1 MKKFIALWIVSF
13 MALSSLSAGNVITY
27 TATEKLPETVNH
39 AKNAIGLYIYGFNTD
54 ILSHTFLDGVGTIT
68 FSDDVTSI
76 GYEAFYYCTG
86 LTSITIPNS
95 VKSIGYEA
103 FSGCTGLTSITIP
116 NSVTDIVYGAFSGC
130 DGLTSII
137 VESGNTIYDSR
148 NNCNAIIE
156 TATNTLIQGCN
167 TTVIPN
173 SVTSIEDEAF
183 KGCTG
188 LTSITIPN
196 SVTSIGDYAFNG
208 CTGLTSI
215 TIGNSVTRIGGWA
228 FMDCMGLTSITIPNS
243 VTDIGYRAFAGCT
256 GLTSITI
263 PNSVTSIGDGAF
275 VGCNNLKSVSIN
287 SDSIVSVNRKSPS
300 SISSI
305 FGSQVTEYILGDDV
319 HSIGDYTFYENVNLI
334 SVSIGNSVTSIG
346 KYAFYGCAG
355 LTSITIPNSATS
367 IGERAFDGCTGLTS
381 ITIPNSVMEIGGE
394 AFTDCT
400 GLTSITIGNSVTSI
414 GGYAFCGC
422 TGLTSITVPN
432 SVTSIGSVAF
442 GGCTGLTSITI
453 GNSVTSIGEYAF
465 DGCNNLKSVSINSD
479 SIVSVNRDYTSS
491 ISSIFGSQV
500 TEYIL
505 GDDVH
510 SIGDYTF
517 YKNVNLI
524 SVSIGNSV
532 TTIGRRAFLGCAGLT
547 SITIPNSVT
556 SIGYQA
562 FEGCTGLTSVTI
574 GNSVTSIGM
583 YAFEYCTGLTSITI
597 PNSVTSIEYGA
608 FWHCNNLK
616 SVSINSDSIVSV
628 NRDYPSSISSILFG
642 LQVTEYILGDD
653 VHSIGNYTFYKNV
666 NLISVS
672 IGNSVTS
679 IGENAFEGCTGLT
692 SITIPNSVTSIGD
705 AAFYYCTGLTSI
717 TIPNSVTSID
727 SYAFLGCTG
736 LTSITIP
743 NSVTSIGSSAF
754 EGCTGLTSITIPN
767 SVTSIGAG
775 AFWSCNNLKSVSI
788 NSDSIVSVNR
798 CEYPSSIGS
807 IFGSHVTEYILGDD
821 VHSIGDCTFYEN
833 VNLISVSIG
842 NSVTSIGGSAFA
854 GCTGLTS
861 ITSRAIT
868 PPKRDSYT
876 FNKVPTT
883 ISVYIP
889 CGTKEAYQSAWG
901 YFQNYIEESEHT
913 LAVTTQN
920 EDMGAVQVIQEPSCP
935 DGNSVFK
942 AVANK
947 GYHFVQWNDGN
958 TDNPRTVAVI
968 QDTTFVAEF
977 APGSEYTITATC
989 NLQQGT
995 VSGSGVYAEGTPVTL
1010 TATAYEHYNFTQW
1023 TDGNTD
1029 NPRKITVERDATYTA
1044 EFAIDQHFI
1053 TATCDP
1059 QQGSITGTGTY
1070 DYGTRATLTATANKG
1085 YEFLQW
1091 SNGIKDNP
1099 YSFIVVDNITLEAQ
1113 FIPTTA
1119 AENVSANDDTTP
1131 RKVLR
1136 DGQVYILRNGKVYT
1150 IQGQE
1155 IKE

>member
-1 MKKFIALWIVSF
+1 M
-13 MALSSLSAGNVITY
+13 
-27 TATEKLPETVNH
+27 
-39 AKNAIGLYIYGFNTD
+39 
-54 ILSHTFLDGVGTIT
+54 
-68 FSDDVTSI
+68 
-76 GYEAFYYCTG
+76 
-86 LTSITIPNS
+86 
-95 VKSIGYEA
+95 
-103 FSGCTGLTSITIP
+103 
-116 NSVTDIVYGAFSGC
+116 
-130 DGLTSII
+130 
-137 VESGNTIYDSR
+137 
-148 NNCNAIIE
+148 
-156 TATNTLIQGCN
+156 
-167 TTVIPN
+167 
-173 SVTSIEDEAF
+173 
-183 KGCTG
+183 
-188 LTSITIPN
+188 
-196 SVTSIGDYAFNG
+196 
-208 CTGLTSI
+208 
-215 TIGNSVTRIGGWA
+215 
-228 FMDCMGLTSITIPNS
+228 
-243 VTDIGYRAFAGCT
+243 
-256 GLTSITI
+256 
-263 PNSVTSIGDGAF
+263 
-275 VGCNNLKSVSIN
+275 
-287 SDSIVSVNRKSPS
+287 SVNRDYSS

-319 HSIGDYTFYENVNLI
+319 HSIGDCTFYKNVNLI

-346 KYAFYGCAG
+346 ESAF
-355 LTSITIPNSATS
+355 
-367 IGERAFDGCTGLTS
+367 RDCTGLTS
-381 ITIPNSVMEIGGE
+381 ITIPNSVTTIGE
-394 AFTDCT
+394 SAFRDCT

-414 GGYAFCGC
+414 GGW
-422 TGLTSITVPN
+422 
-432 SVTSIGSVAF
+432 
-442 GGCTGLTSITI
+442 
-453 GNSVTSIGEYAF
+453 AF

-479 SIVSVNRDYTSS
+479 SFVSVNRDYSSS

-517 YKNVNLI
+517 YKNDNLI
-524 SVSIGNSV
+524 SISIGNSV
-532 TTIGRRAFLGCAGLT
+532 TSIGKYAFYGCAGLT

-556 SIGYQA
+556 SIGYMA
-562 FEGCTGLTSVTI
+562 FVGCTGLTSVTI

-583 YAFEYCTGLTSITI
+583 YAFEDCTGLTSITI

-608 FWHCNNLK
+608 FWRCNNLK

-628 NRDYPSSISSILFG
+628 NRDYPSSISSIFG

-679 IGENAFEGCTGLT
+679 IGENAFKGCTGLTSITIPNSVTSIERGTFSNCAGLTSITIPNSVTSIGDYAFYHCTGLT

-705 AAFYYCTGLTSI
+705 YAFYY
-717 TIPNSVTSID
+717 
-727 SYAFLGCTG
+727 CTG

-754 EGCTGLTSITIPN
+754 EACTGLTSI
-767 SVTSIGAG
+767 
-775 AFWSCNNLKSVSI
+775 
-788 NSDSIVSVNR
+788 IV
-798 CEYPSSIGS
+798 
-807 IFGSHVTEYILGDD
+807 
-821 VHSIGDCTFYEN
+821 
-833 VNLISVSIG
+833 
-842 NSVTSIGGSAFA
+842 
-854 GCTGLTS
+854 
-861 ITSRAIT
+861 RAMT
-868 PPKRDSYT
+868 PPKRNSYT
-876 FNKVPTT
+876 FYEVPTT

-989 NLQQGT
+989 NSQQGT
-995 VSGSGVYAEGTPVTL
+995 VSGSGVYVEGTLVTL
-1010 TATAYEHYNFTQW
+1010 TVTAYEHYNFTQW

-1029 NPRKITVERDATYTA
+1029 NPRKITAERDATYTA
-1044 EFAIDQHFI
+1044 EFAIDQHSI

-1070 DYGTRATLTATANKG
+1070 DYGTRATLTATANNG

-1099 YSFIVVDNITLEAQ
+1099 YSFTVVDNTTLEAQ

-1119 AENVSANDDTTP
+1119 VENVSANDDATP

>member
-1 MKKFIALWIVSF
+1 M
-13 MALSSLSAGNVITY
+13 
-27 TATEKLPETVNH
+27 
-39 AKNAIGLYIYGFNTD
+39 
-54 ILSHTFLDGVGTIT
+54 
-68 FSDDVTSI
+68 
-76 GYEAFYYCTG
+76 
-86 LTSITIPNS
+86 
-95 VKSIGYEA
+95 
-103 FSGCTGLTSITIP
+103 
-116 NSVTDIVYGAFSGC
+116 
-130 DGLTSII
+130 
-137 VESGNTIYDSR
+137 
-148 NNCNAIIE
+148 
-156 TATNTLIQGCN
+156 
-167 TTVIPN
+167 
-173 SVTSIEDEAF
+173 
-183 KGCTG
+183 
-188 LTSITIPN
+188 
-196 SVTSIGDYAFNG
+196 
-208 CTGLTSI
+208 
-215 TIGNSVTRIGGWA
+215 
-228 FMDCMGLTSITIPNS
+228 
-243 VTDIGYRAFAGCT
+243 
-256 GLTSITI
+256 
-263 PNSVTSIGDGAF
+263 
-275 VGCNNLKSVSIN
+275 
-287 SDSIVSVNRKSPS
+287 SVNRDYSS

-319 HSIGDYTFYENVNLI
+319 HSIGDCTFNENVNLI

-346 KYAFYGCAG
+346 K
-355 LTSITIPNSATS
+355 
-367 IGERAFDGCTGLTS
+367 
-381 ITIPNSVMEIGGE
+381 
-394 AFTDCT
+394 
-400 GLTSITIGNSVTSI
+400 
-414 GGYAFCGC
+414 
-422 TGLTSITVPN
+422 
-432 SVTSIGSVAF
+432 
-442 GGCTGLTSITI
+442 
-453 GNSVTSIGEYAF
+453 
-465 DGCNNLKSVSINSD
+465 K
-479 SIVSVNRDYTSS
+479 
-491 ISSIFGSQV
+491 
-500 TEYIL
+500 
-505 GDDVH
+505 
-510 SIGDYTF
+510 
-517 YKNVNLI
+517 
-524 SVSIGNSV
+524 
-532 TTIGRRAFLGCAGLT
+532 AFLGCAGLT

-628 NRDYPSSISSILFG
+628 NRDYPSSISSIFG

-672 IGNSVTS
+672 IPNSVTS
-679 IGENAFEGCTGLT
+679 IGSSAFSGCTGLTSITIPNSVTSIERGTFSSCTGLT

-705 AAFYYCTGLTSI
+705 YAFYY
-717 TIPNSVTSID
+717 
-727 SYAFLGCTG
+727 CTG

-754 EGCTGLTSITIPN
+754 EGCTGLTSI
-767 SVTSIGAG
+767 
-775 AFWSCNNLKSVSI
+775 
-788 NSDSIVSVNR
+788 IV
-798 CEYPSSIGS
+798 
-807 IFGSHVTEYILGDD
+807 
-821 VHSIGDCTFYEN
+821 
-833 VNLISVSIG
+833 
-842 NSVTSIGGSAFA
+842 
-854 GCTGLTS
+854 
-861 ITSRAIT
+861 RAMT
-868 PPKRDSYT
+868 PPKRNSYT
-876 FNKVPTT
+876 FYEVPTT

-977 APGSEYTITATC
+977 ALGSEYTITATC
-989 NLQQGT
+989 NSQQGT
-995 VSGSGVYAEGTPVTL
+995 VSGSGVYAEGTLVTL

-1029 NPRKITVERDATYTA
+1029 NPRKITAERDAIYTA
-1044 EFAIDQHFI
+1044 EFAIDQHSI

-1099 YSFIVVDNITLEAQ
+1099 YSFTVVDNVMLEAQ
-1113 FIPTTA
+1113 FIPATA
-1119 AENVSANDDTTP
+1119 VENVSANDDATP

>member
-13 MALSSLSAGNVITY
+13 MALSSLSAGDVITY
-27 TATEKLPETVNH
+27 TATEKLPEI
-39 AKNAIGLYIYGFNTD
+39 AKRPTDANGLYIYGFNTG
-54 ILSHTFLDGVGTIT
+54 IRSHTFLDGVGTIT
-68 FSDDVTSI
+68 FYKDVTSI
-76 GYEAFYYCTG
+76 GDYAFCYCTD

-95 VKSIGYEA
+95 VTSIGYGA
-103 FSGCTGLTSITIP
+103 FAGCTGLTSITIP
-116 NSVTDIVYGAFSGC
+116 NSVTSIGVYAFQSCTGLASVTIGNSVTSIGHRAFGDCTGLTSIEIPNSVTSIISEAFAGCTGLTSIEIPNSVTSIGEKAFSGC
-130 DGLTSII
+130 TGLTSII
-137 VESGNTIYDSR
+137 VESDNTIYDSR

-173 SVTSIEDEAF
+173 NVTSIGRRAF
-183 KGCTG
+183 DGCTG

-196 SVTSIGDYAFNG
+196 SVTSIGYQAF
-208 CTGLTSI
+208 
-215 TIGNSVTRIGGWA
+215 
-228 FMDCMGLTSITIPNS
+228 D
-243 VTDIGYRAFAGCT
+243 GCT

-263 PNSVTSIGDGAF
+263 PNSVKGIGDGAF

-287 SDSIVSVNRKSPS
+287 SDSIVSVNH
-300 SISSI
+300 
-305 FGSQVTEYILGDDV
+305 Y
-319 HSIGDYTFYENVNLI
+319 YYN
-334 SVSIGNSVTSIG
+334 
-346 KYAFYGCAG
+346 
-355 LTSITIPNSATS
+355 
-367 IGERAFDGCTGLTS
+367 
-381 ITIPNSVMEIGGE
+381 
-394 AFTDCT
+394 
-400 GLTSITIGNSVTSI
+400 
-414 GGYAFCGC
+414 
-422 TGLTSITVPN
+422 
-432 SVTSIGSVAF
+432 
-442 GGCTGLTSITI
+442 
-453 GNSVTSIGEYAF
+453 
-465 DGCNNLKSVSINSD
+465 
-479 SIVSVNRDYTSS
+479 TSS
-491 ISSIFGSQV
+491 MSSIFGSQV

-532 TTIGRRAFLGCAGLT
+532 TSIGRRAFAGCTGLTSIEIPNSVTSIINKAFEGCTGLTSIEIPNSVTSIGSYAFEDCTGLTSVIIGESVTNIGDGTFWRCTRLT

-556 SIGYQA
+556 SIGYGA
-562 FEGCTGLTSVTI
+562 FED
-574 GNSVTSIGM
+574 
-583 YAFEYCTGLTSITI
+583 CTGLTSITI
-597 PNSVTSIEYGA
+597 PNSVTSIGSY
-608 FWHCNNLK
+608 
-616 SVSINSDSIVSV
+616 
-628 NRDYPSSISSILFG
+628 
-642 LQVTEYILGDD
+642 
-653 VHSIGNYTFYKNV
+653 
-666 NLISVS
+666 
-672 IGNSVTS
+672 
-679 IGENAFEGCTGLT
+679 AFEGCTGLT
-692 SITIPNSVTSIGD
+692 SITIPNSVTSIEEK
-705 AAFYYCTGLTSI
+705 AFSDCTGLTSI
-717 TIPNSVTSID
+717 
-727 SYAFLGCTG
+727 
-736 LTSITIP
+736 
-743 NSVTSIGSSAF
+743 
-754 EGCTGLTSITIPN
+754 
-767 SVTSIGAG
+767 
-775 AFWSCNNLKSVSI
+775 
-788 NSDSIVSVNR
+788 IV
-798 CEYPSSIGS
+798 
-807 IFGSHVTEYILGDD
+807 
-821 VHSIGDCTFYEN
+821 
-833 VNLISVSIG
+833 
-842 NSVTSIGGSAFA
+842 
-854 GCTGLTS
+854 
-861 ITSRAIT
+861 RAIT
-868 PPKRDSYT
+868 PPKCGTSYDGYSS
-876 FNKVPTT
+876 FYKVPTT

-889 CGTKEAYQSAWG
+889 CGTKEAYQSAWIWKD
-901 YFQNYIEESEHT
+901 FKNYIETPNHT

-920 EDMGAVQVIQEPSCP
+920 EDMGSVVITQEPSC
-935 DGNSVFK
+935 DDNNSVFK

-989 NLQQGT
+989 NSQQGT
-995 VSGSGVYAEGTPVTL
+995 VSGSGVYAEGTLVTL

-1119 AENVSANDDTTP
+1119 VENVSANDDTTP

>member
-1 MKKFIALWIVSF
+1 M
-13 MALSSLSAGNVITY
+13 
-27 TATEKLPETVNH
+27 
-39 AKNAIGLYIYGFNTD
+39 
-54 ILSHTFLDGVGTIT
+54 
-68 FSDDVTSI
+68 
-76 GYEAFYYCTG
+76 
-86 LTSITIPNS
+86 
-95 VKSIGYEA
+95 
-103 FSGCTGLTSITIP
+103 
-116 NSVTDIVYGAFSGC
+116 
-130 DGLTSII
+130 
-137 VESGNTIYDSR
+137 
-148 NNCNAIIE
+148 
-156 TATNTLIQGCN
+156 
-167 TTVIPN
+167 
-173 SVTSIEDEAF
+173 
-183 KGCTG
+183 
-188 LTSITIPN
+188 
-196 SVTSIGDYAFNG
+196 
-208 CTGLTSI
+208 
-215 TIGNSVTRIGGWA
+215 
-228 FMDCMGLTSITIPNS
+228 
-243 VTDIGYRAFAGCT
+243 
-256 GLTSITI
+256 
-263 PNSVTSIGDGAF
+263 
-275 VGCNNLKSVSIN
+275 
-287 SDSIVSVNRKSPS
+287 SVNRDYTS

-319 HSIGDYTFYENVNLI
+319 HSIGDYTFYKNVNLI

-532 TTIGRRAFLGCAGLT
+532 T
-547 SITIPNSVT
+547 
-556 SIGYQA
+556 SIGYHA

-628 NRDYPSSISSILFG
+628 NRDYTSSISSIFG
-642 LQVTEYILGDD
+642 SQVTEYILGDD
-653 VHSIGNYTFYKNV
+653 VHSIGDYTFYKNV

-767 SVTSIGAG
+767 SVTSIGYG
-775 AFWSCNNLKSVSI
+775 SFWSCNNLKSVSI

-798 CEYPSSIGS
+798 TRNKTIGS
-807 IFGSHVTEYILGDD
+807 IFGSQVTEYILGDD
-821 VHSIGDCTFYEN
+821 VHSIGDCTFYEK

-854 GCTGLTS
+854 GCTGLTSITIPNSVTSIGTGAFSDCTGLTS

-977 APGSEYTITATC
+977 APGSAEYTITVTC
-989 NLQQGT
+989 NSQQGT
-995 VSGSGVYAEGTPVTL
+995 VSGSGVYAEGTLVTL
-1010 TATAYEHYNFTQW
+1010 TATAYKHYNFTQW

-1029 NPRKITVERDATYTA
+1029 NPRKITAERDATYTA

-1070 DYGTRATLTATANKG
+1070 DYGTLVTLTATANNG

-1099 YSFIVVDNITLEAQ
+1099 YSFTVVDNITLEAQ

-1119 AENVSANDDTTP
+1119 VENVSANDDTTL

>member
-27 TATEKLPETVNH
+27 TATEKLPETANPDE
-39 AKNAIGLYIYGFNTD
+39 NAIGLYIYGFNTD

-76 GYEAFYYCTG
+76 RYKAFYYCTG

-103 FSGCTGLTSITIP
+103 FYGCTGLTSITIP

-137 VESGNTIYDSR
+137 VESGNTIYDNR

-173 SVTSIEDEAF
+173 NVTSIENEAF
-183 KGCTG
+183 SGCTGLTSITIPNSVTKIGYEAFYGCTG

-196 SVTSIGDYAFNG
+196 SVTSIEYKTFSG
-208 CTGLTSI
+208 CT
-215 TIGNSVTRIGGWA
+215 
-228 FMDCMGLTSITIPNS
+228 GLTSITIPNS
-243 VTDIGYRAFAGCT
+243 VTDIGYRAFSGCT

-263 PNSVTSIGDGAF
+263 PNSVAEIGGDAFSGCTGLTSITIPNSVKGIGDGAF

-287 SDSIVSVNRKSPS
+287 SDSIVSVNR
-300 SISSI
+300 
-305 FGSQVTEYILGDDV
+305 DD
-319 HSIGDYTFYENVNLI
+319 
-334 SVSIGNSVTSIG
+334 
-346 KYAFYGCAG
+346 
-355 LTSITIPNSATS
+355 
-367 IGERAFDGCTGLTS
+367 
-381 ITIPNSVMEIGGE
+381 
-394 AFTDCT
+394 
-400 GLTSITIGNSVTSI
+400 
-414 GGYAFCGC
+414 
-422 TGLTSITVPN
+422 
-432 SVTSIGSVAF
+432 
-442 GGCTGLTSITI
+442 
-453 GNSVTSIGEYAF
+453 
-465 DGCNNLKSVSINSD
+465 
-479 SIVSVNRDYTSS
+479 TSS

-532 TTIGRRAFLGCAGLT
+532 T
-547 SITIPNSVT
+547 
-556 SIGYQA
+556 SIGYHA

-628 NRDYPSSISSILFG
+628 NRDYPSSISSIFG

-743 NSVTSIGSSAF
+743 NSVTSIGYGS
-754 EGCTGLTSITIPN
+754 
-767 SVTSIGAG
+767 
-775 AFWSCNNLKSVSI
+775 FWSCNNLKSVSI

-798 CEYPSSIGS
+798 TRNKTIGS
-807 IFGSHVTEYILGDD
+807 IFGSQVTEYILGDD
-821 VHSIGDCTFYEN
+821 VHSIGDCTFYEK

-854 GCTGLTS
+854 GCTGLTSITIPNSVTSIGTGAFSDCTGLTS

-977 APGSEYTITATC
+977 APGSAEYTITVTC
-989 NLQQGT
+989 NSQQGT
-995 VSGSGVYAEGTPVTL
+995 VSGSGVYAEGTLVTL
-1010 TATAYEHYNFTQW
+1010 TATAYKHYNFTQW

-1029 NPRKITVERDATYTA
+1029 NPRKITAERDATYTA

-1070 DYGTRATLTATANKG
+1070 DYGTLVTLTATANNG

-1099 YSFIVVDNITLEAQ
+1099 YSFTVVDNITLEAQ

-1119 AENVSANDDTTP
+1119 VENVSANDDTTL

>member
-1 MKKFIALWIVSF
+1 MKKLYVLFVVLCTT
-13 MALSSLSAGNVITY
+13 LSSLSAGDVITY
-27 TATEKLPETVNH
+27 TATEKLPETEYSGE
-39 AKNAIGLYIYGFNTD
+39 NAIGLYISGFNTA
-54 ILSHTFLDGVGTIT
+54 IRSHTFLNGVGTIT
-68 FSDDVTSI
+68 FYGNVTSI
-76 GYEAFYYCTG
+76 GWNAF
-86 LTSITIPNS
+86 
-95 VKSIGYEA
+95 K
-103 FSGCTGLTSITIP
+103 GCTGLTSITIP
-116 NSVTDIVYGAFSGC
+116 NGVTTIGGWAFSDC
-130 DGLTSII
+130 TGLTSI
-137 VESGNTIYDSR
+137 TI
-148 NNCNAIIE
+148 
-156 TATNTLIQGCN
+156 G
-167 TTVIPN
+167 N
-173 SVTSIEDEAF
+173 SVTSIGWHAF

-196 SVTSIGDYAFNG
+196 SVT
-208 CTGLTSI
+208 
-215 TIGNSVTRIGGWA
+215 TIGESA
-228 FMDCMGLTSITIPNS
+228 F
-243 VTDIGYRAFAGCT
+243 YYCT

-263 PNSVTSIGDGAF
+263 PNSVTSIGWYAF
-275 VGCNNLKSVSIN
+275 GGCTGLTSITIPNSVTTIGESAFRDCTGLTSITIGNGVTSIGGWAFDGCNNLKSVSIN
-287 SDSIVSVNRKSPS
+287 SDSFVSVNRDYSS

-319 HSIGDYTFYENVNLI
+319 HSIGDYTFYE
-334 SVSIGNSVTSIG
+334 
-346 KYAFYGCAG
+346 
-355 LTSITIPNSATS
+355 
-367 IGERAFDGCTGLTS
+367 
-381 ITIPNSVMEIGGE
+381 
-394 AFTDCT
+394 
-400 GLTSITIGNSVTSI
+400 
-414 GGYAFCGC
+414 
-422 TGLTSITVPN
+422 
-432 SVTSIGSVAF
+432 
-442 GGCTGLTSITI
+442 
-453 GNSVTSIGEYAF
+453 
-465 DGCNNLKSVSINSD
+465 
-479 SIVSVNRDYTSS
+479 
-491 ISSIFGSQV
+491 
-500 TEYIL
+500 
-505 GDDVH
+505 
-510 SIGDYTF
+510 
-517 YKNVNLI
+517 NVNLI

-628 NRDYPSSISSILFG
+628 NR
-642 LQVTEYILGDD
+642 TR
-653 VHSIGNYTFYKNV
+653 NKT
-666 NLISVS
+666 
-672 IGNSVTS
+672 
-679 IGENAFEGCTGLT
+679 
-692 SITIPNSVTSIGD
+692 
-705 AAFYYCTGLTSI
+705 
-717 TIPNSVTSID
+717 
-727 SYAFLGCTG
+727 
-736 LTSITIP
+736 
-743 NSVTSIGSSAF
+743 
-754 EGCTGLTSITIPN
+754 
-767 SVTSIGAG
+767 
-775 AFWSCNNLKSVSI
+775 
-788 NSDSIVSVNR
+788 
-798 CEYPSSIGS
+798 IGS
-807 IFGSHVTEYILGDD
+807 IFGSQVTEYILGDD
-821 VHSIGDCTFYEN
+821 VHSIGDCTFYEK

-861 ITSRAIT
+861 ITIPNSVTSIGTGAFSDCTGLTSITSRAIT

-876 FNKVPTT
+876 FYEVPTT

-920 EDMGAVQVIQEPSCP
+920 EDMGAVQVIQEPSCSG
-935 DGNSVFK
+935 GNSVFK

-989 NLQQGT
+989 NSQQGT

-1070 DYGTRATLTATANKG
+1070 DYGTWATLTATANKG

-1099 YSFIVVDNITLEAQ
+1099 YSFTVVDNITLEAQ
-1113 FIPTTA
+1113 FIPATA
-1119 AENVSANDDTTP
+1119 VENVSANDDATL

-1136 DGQVYILRNGKVYT
+1136 NGQVYILRNGKVYT

>member
-1 MKKFIALWIVSF
+1 MDSF
-13 MALSSLSAGNVITY
+13 LYGTILSLSAGNVITY

-173 SVTSIEDEAF
+173 SVTSIEDETF

-346 KYAFYGCAG
+346 GSAFA
-355 LTSITIPNSATS
+355 
-367 IGERAFDGCTGLTS
+367 
-381 ITIPNSVMEIGGE
+381 
-394 AFTDCT
+394 
-400 GLTSITIGNSVTSI
+400 
-414 GGYAFCGC
+414 
-422 TGLTSITVPN
+422 
-432 SVTSIGSVAF
+432 
-442 GGCTGLTSITI
+442 
-453 GNSVTSIGEYAF
+453 
-465 DGCNNLKSVSINSD
+465 
-479 SIVSVNRDYTSS
+479 
-491 ISSIFGSQV
+491 
-500 TEYIL
+500 
-505 GDDVH
+505 
-510 SIGDYTF
+510 
-517 YKNVNLI
+517 
-524 SVSIGNSV
+524 
-532 TTIGRRAFLGCAGLT
+532 
-547 SITIPNSVT
+547 
-556 SIGYQA
+556 
-562 FEGCTGLTSVTI
+562 
-574 GNSVTSIGM
+574 
-583 YAFEYCTGLTSITI
+583 
-597 PNSVTSIEYGA
+597 
-608 FWHCNNLK
+608 
-616 SVSINSDSIVSV
+616 
-628 NRDYPSSISSILFG
+628 
-642 LQVTEYILGDD
+642 
-653 VHSIGNYTFYKNV
+653 
-666 NLISVS
+666 
-672 IGNSVTS
+672 
-679 IGENAFEGCTGLT
+679 GCTGLT
-692 SITIPNSVTSIGD
+692 SITIPNSVTSIG
-705 AAFYYCTGLTSI
+705 T
-717 TIPNSVTSID
+717 
-727 SYAFLGCTG
+727 
-736 LTSITIP
+736 
-743 NSVTSIGSSAF
+743 
-754 EGCTGLTSITIPN
+754 
-767 SVTSIGAG
+767 G
-775 AFWSCNNLKSVSI
+775 AF
-788 NSDSIVSVNR
+788 SD
-798 CEYPSSIGS
+798 
-807 IFGSHVTEYILGDD
+807 
-821 VHSIGDCTFYEN
+821 
-833 VNLISVSIG
+833 
-842 NSVTSIGGSAFA
+842 
-854 GCTGLTS
+854 CTGLTS

-1119 AENVSANDDTTP
+1119 VENVSANDDTTP

>member
-319 HSIGDYTFYENVNLI
+319 HSIGDYTFYENVTLI

-394 AFTDCT
+394 AFTD
-400 GLTSITIGNSVTSI
+400 
-414 GGYAFCGC
+414 
-422 TGLTSITVPN
+422 
-432 SVTSIGSVAF
+432 
-442 GGCTGLTSITI
+442 CTGLTSITI